1 MTLMYGIVIGQAT
14 PSSFDFIISDPET
27 KPSRYEYIQ
36 IEVEEVV
43 GEQREKVIVLG
54 QVKSLYSRH
63 PFYDVRTSPEA
74 VRKQRQLGVAE
85 DLLQVVAT
93 AKILGYIHK
102 FGGVGRE
109 IRRPRTPP
117 MPGTYVYRA
126 SDELIMEFFRLP
138 ERELPMEVGH
148 LLHRPGVRIPLSGK
162 ELHRHAAI
170 LAMTRYGKSYFAG
183 KVMEE
188 LLKKGATILT
198 IDVHGDYVNMVNRS
212 DGVAHDFF
220 RDKVTVYRPEGAEEF
235 ELPHVKPLRLTVA
248 SCGFTELCA
257 LASIRGDLQMIVL
270 RNALRKLEEEKGKNY
285 SLEDVVRRLRERME
299 DEETKGEERGRIF
312 NVIRR
317 LEDLRS
323 RIVFSEYETPIE
335 DFFKPM
341 RLSDI
346 FLSGLPSTVQD
357 VLVGLIL
364 RKVFNAKF
372 RKQPWARLPLFIF
385 VEEAHRFAAPPDIG
399 GGRFSR
405 DILARIAAEGSKFGL
420 FLTIISQR
428 PRRIDPDI
436 LSNCSNL
443 AVLRVVNRSDQSTIQ
458 AASESF
464 SEDLLEDLPAL
475 DQGEV
480 VLVGPFVSVPVMIRT
495 MERETQ
501 HGGRTPDIYGLLRE
515 ARAEAEREQER
526 RRSKIY

>member
-1 MTLMYGIVIGQAT
+1 LTLVYGPVIGQT
-14 PSSFDFIISDPET
+14 SPSFFDFAVADPEVR
-27 KPSRYEYIQ
+27 PSNYEYVQ
-36 IEVEEVV
+36 IEVEEML
-43 GEQREKVIVLG
+43 GERRKRVTVLG
-54 QVKSLYSRH
+54 QVKAIYSSH
-63 PFYDVRTSPEA
+63 PFYDARTSPEA
-74 VRKQRQLGVAE
+74 MWKQRQLGVAE
-85 DLLQVVAT
+85 DLLQTIAK
-93 AKILGYIHK
+93 AKILGYIHRSED
-102 FGGVGRE
+102 GGRE

-117 MPGTYVYRA
+117 LPGTPVYRA
-126 SDELIMEFFRLP
+126 SDELIVEFFRLP
-138 ERELPMEVGH
+138 ERDLPLVVGH
-148 LLHRPGVRIPLSGK
+148 LLHRPGVKIPISGR
-162 ELHRHAAI
+162 ELHRHTAI

-188 LLKKGATILT
+188 LLKRGATILT
-198 IDVHGDYVNMVNRS
+198 IDVHGDYVNMVNRP

-220 RDKVTVYRPEGAEEF
+220 RDKVTVYRPEGAEALA
-235 ELPHVKPLRLTVA
+235 LPHVKPLRLAVA
-248 SCGFTELCA
+248 SCGFTELCS
-257 LASIRGDLQMIVL
+257 LARIQGDLQMIVL
-270 RNALRKLEEEKGKNY
+270 RNVLRELREERGGNY
-285 SLEDVVRRLRERME
+285 GLEDVIERLEERMG
-299 DEETKGEERGRIF
+299 GEERAAERVRFF

-317 LEDLRS
+317 LEDLRTR
-323 RIVFSEYETPIE
+323 RIFSDYETPVRE
-335 DFFKPM
+335 FFRPM
-341 RLSDI
+341 HLSDI
-346 FLSGLPSTVQD
+346 FLSGLPSGVQD

-364 RKVFNAKF
+364 RKVFDAKF
-372 RKQPWARLPLFIF
+372 RKEPWARLPLFIF
-385 VEEAHRFAAPPDIG
+385 VEEAHRFAAPPEMG

-443 AVLRVVNRSDQSTIQ
+443 AVLRVVNRGDQAMIQ

-501 HGGRTPDIYGLLRE
+501 HGGRTPDIYRLLQE
-515 ARAEAEREQER
+515 ARAEAEEERER